1 MRQGYNLYVDK
12 TYADTIQKNLKEKV
26 MEKGMLFDF
35 PHLDE
40 NSHIS
45 KNKLKDTN
53 KDQLTLLNFIQKDS
67 LP

>member
-1 MRQGYNLYVDK
+1 VDN
-12 TYADTIQKNLKEKV
+12 TYADTILKNLEKKV

-40 NSHIS
+40 NIHIS
-45 KNKLKDTN
+45 KSKLKDTN
-53 KDQLTLLNFIQKDS
+53 KDQLTLLNFIQKDR